1 MDLNHI
7 RASSQNL
14 KVNGGPPDIAKTKA
28 SIEKLSSMTFKNR
41 SLNCFKSIFFN
52 EYHEVRIR
60 TDVED
65 IKGRMSLAD
74 IYSI

>member
-1 MDLNHI
+1 
-7 RASSQNL
+7 
-14 KVNGGPPDIAKTKA
+14 
-28 SIEKLSSMTFKNR
+28 MTLKNR
-41 SLNCFKSIFFN
+41 SLDCCKSIIFN

-60 TDVED
+60 TDVGD